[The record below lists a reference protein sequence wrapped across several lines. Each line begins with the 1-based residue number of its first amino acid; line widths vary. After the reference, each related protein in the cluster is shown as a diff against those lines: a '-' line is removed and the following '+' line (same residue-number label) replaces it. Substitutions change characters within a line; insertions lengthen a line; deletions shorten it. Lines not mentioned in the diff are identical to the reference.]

1 MALIEMEKISSR
13 EEKFAELKRKKL
25 LIDIDNMKDYLSR
38 FSKKSTKPNP
48 SFWEGKRVIVTG
60 ASGTV
65 GSSII
70 KHLINFNVDM
80 CGVVRTHS
88 VLMHKNI
95 QPLIKEGK
103 LKIYEADL
111 KDSNRVSNLIKDFQP
126 HVIFHQAAESSPPTS
141 VDQPAYVTENNC
153 LSTVNILEAVSKN
166 AKEIEAVQLACSSEQ
181 YGFTKSIDELP
192 VKETNELRPTSPY
205 AATKVFT
212 EYIGKSYYYM
222 YKIPVK
228 ITRTFNQEGL
238 HRPRHFFTGNVSS
251 QIAECLMGS
260 TDKMII
266 GNPNAVRDMTH
277 VLDSSAAQILAAE
290 KCSSGEA
297 YNICSGIG
305 IITGDFAKLAAR
317 TFGLSNIKIYVDEK
331 RLRPYERNEVLFD
344 GFIGDNSKFC
354 GKTGWLPE
362 RSVIDIINDGVN
374 FYKAEA
380 SR

>member
-1 MALIEMEKISSR
+1 MAFIEMEKISSK
-13 EEKFAELKRKKL
+13 EEKFAELKRRKL
-25 LIDIDNMKDYLSR
+25 LIDIDNMENYLSE
-38 FSKKSTKPNP
+38 FPKKSANHDP

-70 KHLINFNVDM
+70 RYLVKLNANI

-95 QPLIKEGK
+95 QKFIEANKIKT
-103 LKIYEADL
+103 YEADL

-153 LSTVNILEAVSKN
+153 LSTVNVLEAVSKY

-181 YGFTKSIDELP
+181 YGFVKNVEELP

-212 EYIGKSYYYM
+212 EYIGKSYYFM
-222 YKIPVK
+222 YKLPVK

-251 QIAECLMGS
+251 QIAECLKG
-260 TDKMII
+260 TNNKIVI
-266 GNPNAVRDMTH
+266 GNPNSVRDMTH
-277 VLDSSAAQILAAE
+277 ILDSSVEQVLAVE
-290 KCSSGEA
+290 KCNNGEA
-297 YNICSGIG
+297 YNICSGNG
-305 IITGDFAKLAAR
+305 IITGDFVKLAAR
-317 TFGLSNIKIYVDEK
+317 TFGLSNIKIYVDDK
-331 RLRPYERNEVLFD
+331 RLRPYEKNEVLFD
-344 GFIGDNSKFC
+344 GFVGDNKKFIE
-354 GKTGWLPE
+354 KTKWHPE
-362 RSVIDIINDGVN
+362 RSIIDIIKDGVN
-374 FYKAEA
+374 FYKNNI
-380 SR
+380 S